1 MTFIIYIPR
10 LFRIKAYI
18 KHPSADL
25 DKQMQL
31 ATETDE
37 NFYLHQQHQ
46 VIALHSI
53 MYLFQYN
60 YSSVLKALVSEI
72 QGHRNMYNFIDCEKL
87 R

>member
-1 MTFIIYIPR
+1 
-10 LFRIKAYI
+10 
-18 KHPSADL
+18 
-25 DKQMQL
+25 MQL

-37 NFYLHQQHQ
+37 KFYLHQQHQ

-72 QGHRNMYNFIDCEKL
+72 QGHRNMYNFIDCENKKL
-87 R
+87 T

>member
-1 MTFIIYIPR
+1 
-10 LFRIKAYI
+10 
-18 KHPSADL
+18 
-25 DKQMQL
+25 MQL

-60 YSSVLKALVSEI
+60 YSSVSEALGSEI
-72 QGHRNMYNFIDCEKL
+72 QGYRNRYNIINCENKKTL
-87 R
+87 MSFEARSLIKQPS

>member
-1 MTFIIYIPR
+1 
-10 LFRIKAYI
+10 
-18 KHPSADL
+18 
-25 DKQMQL
+25 MQL
-31 ATETDE
+31 ATKTDE

-72 QGHRNMYNFIDCEKL
+72 QGHRNIETSVSFEERSLIKQQP
-87 R
+87 